1 MGKGIIKKDKEIS
14 IKKLLTRAIVVY
26 ISIITTEYLILQIL
40 QNFCGNTFF
49 FNNLPVTHKFILFF
63 MISFFC
69 ELIYLTTYIW
79 MKYIELREK
88 MQFVQKDELTN
99 DSLVLIL
106 ENAYNAQR
114 WKEVVKIGRQ
124 LSEPLWYTG
133 KFLVRVKIGEFVE
146 SAAGLCEEYEIQS
159 ETLLDDLGWTKIRLN
174 EIQDAQK
181 NIERGLGIA
190 KEHNYP
196 YLVAK
201 GYRHLADIHLSN
213 ACNGWTLRYMDWG
226 NKHLPNV
233 ITKTDELEKCKRCYD
248 MALSYLSQ
256 IPNIKKRTEMEGNLQ
271 YTFAKYCL
279 IKKEYDLALEVVNKS
294 QELYMQNNDYDR
306 EVKLFNLKGKILMA
320 LDRENEAISVY
331 QEGLRK
337 ATTISNN
344 VHMVSNSISL
354 AEYYLKERRINLAD
368 KMLAVATENAYSIND
383 PILSERIVELTELV
397 EIKRRSNNE

>member
-1 MGKGIIKKDKEIS
+1 MSKRRRKRDKEIT
-14 IKKLLTRAIVVY
+14 IKKLLIQALIIYV
-26 ISIITTEYLILQIL
+26 SIITTEYLILQIL
-40 QNFCGNTFF
+40 QNFCGDTFF
-49 FNNLPVTHKFILFF
+49 FNSLPIWHKFILFF
-63 MISFFC
+63 VLSFLC
-69 ELIYLTTYIW
+69 EFIYLTFYIW
-79 MKYIELREK
+79 IKYTELIEK
-88 MQFVQKDELTN
+88 IQFAQKDEITN

-174 EIQDAQK
+174 EIKDAQK

-196 YLVAK
+196 YLAAK
-201 GYRHLADIHLSN
+201 GFRHLADIHLSN

-233 ITKTDELEKCKRCYD
+233 ITKTDELEECKKCYD
-248 MALSYLSQ
+248 MAFSYLSQ
-256 IPNIKKRTEMEGNLQ
+256 IQNIKKRTEMEGNLQ

-279 IKKEYDLALEVVNKS
+279 IKKEYDLALEVVDKS
-294 QELYMQNNDYDR
+294 QDLYLQNNDYDR
-306 EVKLFNLKGKILMA
+306 EVKLFNLKGKILMT

-337 ATTISNN
+337 ATAISNN

-354 AEYYLKERRINLAD
+354 AEYYLKERNINLAD

-383 PILSERIVELTELV
+383 PILSEKIAELTELV
-397 EIKRRSNNE
+397 TIKKGK

>member
-1 MGKGIIKKDKEIS
+1 MSKRRRKRDKEIT
-14 IKKLLTRAIVVY
+14 IKKILIQALIIYV
-26 ISIITTEYLILQIL
+26 SIITTEYLILQIL
-40 QNFCGNTFF
+40 QNFCGDTFF
-49 FNNLPVTHKFILFF
+49 FNSLPIWHKFILFF
-63 MISFFC
+63 VLSFLC
-69 ELIYLTTYIW
+69 EFIYLTFYIW
-79 MKYIELREK
+79 IKYTELIEK
-88 MQFVQKDELTN
+88 IQFAQKDEITN

-174 EIQDAQK
+174 EIKDAQK

-196 YLVAK
+196 YLAAK
-201 GYRHLADIHLSN
+201 GFRHLADIHLSN

-233 ITKTDELEKCKRCYD
+233 ITKTDELEECKKCYD
-248 MALSYLSQ
+248 MAFSYLSQ
-256 IPNIKKRTEMEGNLQ
+256 IQNIKKRTEMEGNLQ

-279 IKKEYDLALEVVNKS
+279 IKKEYDLALEVVDKS
-294 QELYMQNNDYDR
+294 QDLYLQNNDYDR
-306 EVKLFNLKGKILMA
+306 EVKLFNLKGKILMT

-337 ATTISNN
+337 ATAISNN

-354 AEYYLKERRINLAD
+354 AEYYLKERNINLAD

-383 PILSERIVELTELV
+383 PILSEKIAELTELV
-397 EIKRRSNNE
+397 TIKKGK